1 MSAVIEQVERMSVL
15 DKMRLMEYLVRS
27 LSTAVVQCEG
37 LQPRKSRR
45 RIGAMAG
52 KWRLPTEA
60 EDRAMD
66 AEIESMFE
74 CLQEDT
80 K

>member
-1 MSAVIEQVERMSVL
+1 MPAVIEQVERMSVS

-27 LSTAVVQCEG
+27 LSTMVVQYENTP
-37 LQPRKSRR
+37 QPNAKR

-52 KWRLPTEA
+52 KWRLPTDE

-66 AEIESMFE
+66 AEVESMFE
-74 CLQEDT
+74 CLQEGE
-80 K
+80 

>member
-1 MSAVIEQVERMSVL
+1 MPAVFEQVERMSVS

-27 LSTAVVQCEG
+27 LSITVVQYENVPS
-37 LQPRKSRR
+37 LKEKR

-66 AEIESMFE
+66 AERESMFE
-74 CLQEDT
+74 RLQEG

>member
-1 MSAVIEQVERMSVL
+1 MPAVIEQVERMSVS

-27 LSTAVVQCEG
+27 LSITFVQYENEHFAK
-37 LQPRKSRR
+37 PK

-52 KWRLPTEA
+52 KWRLPTDE

-74 CLQEDT
+74 CLQRGE
-80 K
+80 

>member
-1 MSAVIEQVERMSVL
+1 MPAVFEQVERMSVS

-27 LSTAVVQCEG
+27 LSITIVQYENA
-37 LQPRKSRR
+37 PSFKTKR

-52 KWRLPTEA
+52 KWRLPTEE

-66 AEIESMFE
+66 VEIESMFE
-74 CLQEDT
+74 CLQEGE
-80 K
+80 

>member
-1 MSAVIEQVERMSVL
+1 MSAVIEQIERMSVS

-27 LSTAVVQCEG
+27 LSAVVVQYENA
-37 LQPRKSRR
+37 PSPKVKR

-52 KWRLPTEA
+52 KWRLPTDE

-74 CLQEDT
+74 CLQEGE
-80 K
+80 

>member
-1 MSAVIEQVERMSVL
+1 MPAVIEQVERMSVS
-15 DKMRLMEYLVRS
+15 DKMRLLEYLVRS
-27 LSTAVVQCEG
+27 LSIAVVQYENT
-37 LQPRKSRR
+37 PIHKAKR

-52 KWRLPTEA
+52 KWRLPTDE

-74 CLQEDT
+74 CLQEGE
-80 K
+80 

>member
-1 MSAVIEQVERMSVL
+1 MSAVIEQVERMSVS

-27 LSTAVVQCEG
+27 LSIAVVQYENASVH
-37 LQPRKSRR
+37 KTKR

-52 KWRLPTEA
+52 KWRLPTDE

-66 AEIESMFE
+66 TEIESMFE
-74 CLQEDT
+74 CLQEGE
-80 K
+80 

>member
-1 MSAVIEQVERMSVL
+1 MPAVFKQVERLSVS
-15 DKMRLMEYLVRS
+15 DKMRLREYLVRS
-27 LSTAVVQCEG
+27 LSIAVVQYENVPS
-37 LQPRKSRR
+37 LKEKR

-52 KWRLPTEA
+52 MWRLPTEE

-74 CLQEDT
+74 CLQGGE
-80 K
+80 

>member
-1 MSAVIEQVERMSVL
+1 MPAVIEQVERMSVS

-27 LSTAVVQCEG
+27 LSTVVVQYENAPS
-37 LQPRKSRR
+37 PRAKR

-52 KWRLPTEA
+52 KWRLPTDE

-74 CLQEDT
+74 CLQEGE
-80 K
+80 

>member
-1 MSAVIEQVERMSVL
+1 MPAVFEQVERLSVS

-27 LSTAVVQCEG
+27 LSITVVQYENVPH
-37 LQPRKSRR
+37 LKEKR

-52 KWRLPTEA
+52 KWRLPTEE

-74 CLQEDT
+74 CLQRGE
-80 K
+80 

>member
-1 MSAVIEQVERMSVL
+1 MPAVIEQVERMSVS

-27 LSTAVVQCEG
+27 LSTVVVQYENTPP
-37 LQPRKSRR
+37 PRAKR

-52 KWRLPTEA
+52 KWRLPTDE

-74 CLQEDT
+74 CLQEGE
-80 K
+80 

>member
-1 MSAVIEQVERMSVL
+1 MSVS
-15 DKMRLMEYLVRS
+15 DKMRLLEYLVRS
-27 LSTAVVQCEG
+27 LSIAVVQYENA
-37 LQPRKSRR
+37 PIHKAKR

-52 KWRLPTEA
+52 KWRLPTDE

-74 CLQEDT
+74 CLQEGE
-80 K
+80 

>member
-1 MSAVIEQVERMSVL
+1 MPAVIEQVERMSVS

-27 LSTAVVQCEG
+27 LSIAVVQYENA
-37 LQPRKSRR
+37 PVHKAKR

-52 KWRLPTEA
+52 KWHLPTDE

-74 CLQEDT
+74 CLQDGE
-80 K
+80 